1 MPAAAVTIIAIALVF
16 LAVAVTGLGSLASRS
31 RSQRQLSAER
41 QRRQA
46 IEASLGQLQD
56 SAGQLEAQLGDLE
69 KKLDASRR
77 GLGEEAAGRWCL
89 ELARLERDWRVLAGP
104 GARRGVGEGSS
115 SSGDALGKALEVV
128 CARLREEVG
137 TPATVTVASEPGD
150 GTAVRA
156 QAVVCVLRL
165 AEEAME
171 SLAGHCAWM
180 EVEVAVTGAAGD
192 DQPGAQPELR
202 VDIAAHEAGDAAP
215 GSLGVVTGAAPM
227 LGCAV
232 ALAWD
237 EGDPL
242 EPHEVAGAQGA
253 EASMAGRSGVGT
265 LRVGLSCPN

>member
-1 MPAAAVTIIAIALVF
+1 MPAAAVTIIAIALVL

-104 GARRGVGEGSS
+104 GAPRGVGEGSS
-115 SSGDALGKALEVV
+115 SADALGKALEVV

-137 TPATVTVASEPGD
+137 TPATATVASEPGD
-150 GTAVRA
+150 GTAARA

-192 DQPGAQPELR
+192 QPGAQTELR
-202 VDIAAHEAGDAAP
+202 VDICAHEAGGAAP

-237 EGDPL
+237 EDDPL
-242 EPHEVAGAQGA
+242 KPHEVAGAQGA